1 MYGIYGKCMVNA
13 GKYYHTWSIWE
24 QSSFEKAPF
33 MLNIAWPV
41 LPTRLADAPGKLA
54 KNFQCFLVLNREA
67 NHAEL
72 FVYGGGKKGG
82 TWNEKQQA
90 GYDMI

>member
-1 MYGIYGKCMVNA
+1 
-13 GKYYHTWSIWE
+13 
-24 QSSFEKAPF
+24 

-54 KNFQCFLVLNREA
+54 KSFQCFLVLNREA

-72 FVYGGGKKGG
+72 LVYGGLKKKVLG
-82 TWNEKQQA
+82 TKNNRT
-90 GYDMI
+90 GMI